1 MRPLVCELFAGV
13 GGFRLGL
20 EQSGWDVVWSNQW
33 EPGQKAQYASHCY
46 VVHFGK
52 ANHTNRDIAS
62 VDAHA
67 IPDHELLVAGFP
79 CQDYSVAT
87 TKAEGIHGRKG
98 VLWWEINRILEAK
111 RPPYVLLENVDRLLR
126 SPREQRGR
134 DFGVM
139 LRCLDNLG
147 YSVEWRVINAA
158 DYGAPQKRR
167 RVFVVATQH
176 STDLGEAMDAL
187 GDRGEWLERSGLL
200 ATAFP
205 VLKSAHAGR
214 PLPASAQLPRNLQRL
229 SDRFEFHFLGSG
241 VMANGAVWSRRL
253 RPKTSA
259 VVPLKSVLQEDVPE
273 EYYIPDSDALKWA
286 RLKGAKAEPR
296 RAKNNFRYRYEE
308 GAIPF
313 PDPIEAPARTI
324 MTREGGLS
332 PSRFKHV
339 ILDPETKRLRVLTPL
354 EVERLNQFPD
364 GWTDTGMPRSW
375 RYFCMGNALVVGL
388 VERLGGYLHKWYEQ
402 SP

>member
-1 MRPLVCELFAGV
+1 MRPRVCELFAGV

-20 EQSGWDVVWSNQW
+20 ERSDWDVVWSNQW
-33 EPGQKAQYASHCY
+33 EPGQKAQYASQCY
-46 VVHFGK
+46 VAHFGQT
-52 ANHTNRDIAS
+52 NHINKDIAC
-62 VDAHA
+62 VKAQA
-67 IPDHELLVAGFP
+67 IPNHDLLAAGFP

-87 TKAEGIHGRKG
+87 TKAEGIHGKKG

-139 LRCLDNLG
+139 LWCLNNLG
-147 YSVEWRVINAA
+147 YSAEWRVINAA

-167 RVFVVATQH
+167 RVFVVATQRG
-176 STDLGEAMDAL
+176 TDLGEAMDAL
-187 GDRGEWLERSGLL
+187 GDRGDWLERTGLL

-205 VLKSAHAGR
+205 VLRTGHANH
-214 PLPASAQLPRNLQRL
+214 PLPASTQLPRNLQTL
-229 SDRFEFHFLGSG
+229 SDRFGFHFLGSG
-241 VMANGAVWSRRL
+241 VMANGAVWSRRV
-253 RPKTSA
+253 RPKASPL
-259 VVPLKSVLQEDVPE
+259 VPVKSVLEEDVPE
-273 EYYIPDSDALKWA
+273 EYYIPESDALKWA

-296 RAKNNFRYRYEE
+296 KAKNNFRYRYEE

-313 PDPIEAPARTI
+313 PDSIEGPSRTI

-339 ILDPETKRLRVLTPL
+339 IQDPETKRLRVLTPL
-354 EVERLNQFPD
+354 EVERLNEFPD

-388 VERLGGYLHKWYEQ
+388 VERLGRYLHKWYEQ